1 MARKRGVSNR
11 SGVRLSGGEHGGR
24 VLPVPP
30 GVRPTEG
37 RVREA
42 LFSIWGERLR
52 GARLLDLFAGS
63 GAVALEAVGRGAL
76 GALAVER
83 AHRSLEVLEANV
95 ERLGEAGVVEVR
107 KGDLPTALATLAEAA
122 ERYDLVFADPPYDYR
137 DYPGLIAAVAP
148 LLAEDGELVVEH
160 SMRRDLPFE
169 VGALVRADERRY
181 GETALSF
188 YRPVVSGR

>member
-1 MARKRGVSNR
+1 MAKKRGVSS

-24 VLPVPP
+24 VLPVPR

-63 GAVALEAVGRGAL
+63 GAVALEAVGRGAHA
-76 GALAVER
+76 ALAVER
-83 AHRSLEVLEANV
+83 EHRSLEVLEANV
-95 ERLGEAGVVEVR
+95 ERLGEVGVVEVR
-107 KGDLPTALATLAEAA
+107 KGDLPVALAALAGAG

-137 DYPGLIAAVAP
+137 PYPLLIEAVAP
-148 LLAEDGELVVEH
+148 LLTEDGELVVEH
-160 SMRRDLPFE
+160 SVRREMPLE
-169 VGALVRADERRY
+169 VGGLVRADERRY

-188 YRPVVSGR
+188 YRALR

>member
-11 SGVRLSGGEHGGR
+11 SGVRLAGGEHGGR

-42 LFSIWGERLR
+42 LFSIWGGRLR

-63 GAVALEAVGRGAL
+63 GAVALEAVGRGAVS
-76 GALAVER
+76 ALCIECSRR
-83 AHRSLEVLEANV
+83 ALDVLEANV
-95 ERLGEAGVVEVR
+95 ERLGERGVVDVR
-107 KGDLPTALATLAEAA
+107 SATLPAALTALAGTPQ
-122 ERYDLVFADPPYDYR
+122 RYDLVFADPPYEYPDYG
-137 DYPGLIAAVAP
+137 GLVVAVGP
-148 LLAEDGELVVEH
+148 LLAADGELAVEH
-160 SMRRDLPFE
+160 SMRRGLPIE
-169 VGALVRADERRY
+169 VGNMVRVDQRRY

-188 YRPVVSGR
+188 YRRAG

>member
-24 VLPVPP
+24 ILPVPA

-42 LFSIWGERLR
+42 LFSIWGPRLA

-76 GALAVER
+76 AALAVER
-83 AHRSLEVLEANV
+83 AHRALEVLEANV
-95 ERLGEAGVVEVR
+95 ERLGEQGAVEVR
-107 KGDLPTALATLAEAA
+107 KGVLPALLATLAEAG
-122 ERYDLVFADPPYDYR
+122 ERFDLVFADPPYDYR
-137 DYPGLIAAVAP
+137 DYPALIAAVTP
-148 LLAEDGELVVEH
+148 LLAADGELVVEH
-160 SMRRDLPFE
+160 SVRRGLPFE
-169 VGALVRADERRY
+169 AAGLVRADERRY
-181 GETALSF
+181 GETGLSF
-188 YRPVVSGR
+188 FRRVV